1 MQTIDVNGRS
11 VEVKAGE
18 PLLAA
23 LERAGVKVPTLCWL
37 RDRAPSGA
45 CRMCVVEVEGQGAL
59 VPSCA
64 FPASP
69 GMKVKTHSP
78 RVLRARRTIV
88 ELLLANHPDDCLYC
102 ARNNDCDLQRLAAEL
117 EVRGRRFLKTDRE
130 PDIDN
135 SSECVVREPSKCIL
149 CGRCVRV
156 CEEVMGVSAIDFI
169 GRGSGARVGAAFD
182 GGLNVSGCV
191 GCGQCVMACPT
202 GALHESFHTARVL
215 EALADPSRH
224 VVVQHAPSV
233 SVTLGEYFGLPLGHD
248 TDGVLNAALRRL
260 GFARVFDT
268 AFAADLTVM
277 EEASELLARLKSGGP
292 LPLLTSC
299 SPGWIR
305 YVEDF
310 FPDWAGNL
318 SSCKS
323 PQGMMGALV
332 KTYYAEREGLD
343 PASVFSVSVMPC
355 TAKKGEASR
364 RQLRGGRGAPDVDAV
379 LTTRELALLLR
390 QKGLDLAALA
400 PEPADSLLGTR
411 SSAGKIFG
419 ATGGVME
426 AAVRTAHWLAT
437 GKDLAVL
444 ELRAVRGLEGV
455 KEARVCAA
463 GAELDVAV
471 VSGLANARRLL
482 EDMEKGLK
490 RYHFVE
496 VMTCP
501 GGCIAGGGQPHAT
514 DPARVAARMRSL
526 YDIDRRASLRC
537 AHHNPDV
544 AALYRDWLG
553 RPLGRR
559 SHELLHTVFA
569 PRSEAGP
576 APVPEPAAAGGQD

>member
-1 MQTIDVNGRS
+1 
-11 VEVKAGE
+11 
-18 PLLAA
+18 
-23 LERAGVKVPTLCWL
+23 
-37 RDRAPSGA
+37 
-45 CRMCVVEVEGQGAL
+45 
-59 VPSCA
+59 
-64 FPASP
+64 
-69 GMKVKTHSP
+69 
-78 RVLRARRTIV
+78 
-88 ELLLANHPDDCLYC
+88 
-102 ARNNDCDLQRLAAEL
+102 
-117 EVRGRRFLKTDRE
+117 
-130 PDIDN
+130 
-135 SSECVVREPSKCIL
+135 
-149 CGRCVRV
+149 
-156 CEEVMGVSAIDFI
+156 MGVSAIDFI
-169 GRGSGARVGAAFD
+169 GRGSNARVGAAFD

-191 GCGQCVMACPT
+191 GCGQCIMACPT

-248 TDGVLNAALRRL
+248 TDGPLNAALRRL
-260 GFARVFDT
+260 GFKRVFDT

-277 EEASELLARLKSGGP
+277 EEASELLARLRSGGP

-310 FPDWAGNL
+310 FPAWAGHL

-323 PQGMMGALV
+323 PQGMMGALI
-332 KTYYAEREGLD
+332 KTYYAQREGLD

-364 RQLRGGRGAPDVDAV
+364 RQLRGWQGAPDVDAV

-437 GKDLAVL
+437 GKDLANL

-455 KEARVCAA
+455 KEARVAVA
-463 GAELDVAV
+463 GTELDVAV
-471 VSGLANARRLL
+471 VSGLMNARRLL

-514 DPARVAARMRSL
+514 DPARVAARMRAL

-537 AHHNPDV
+537 AHHNPDL

-553 RPLGRR
+553 QPLGRR

-569 PRSEAGP
+569 PRSEAAL